1 MRSGEKN
8 LPIGFDRTLKLP
20 TTSEKSEK
28 KNYKYIYI
36 IYVQKIYV

>member
-1 MRSGEKN
+1 MGSEEKN

-28 KNYKYIYI
+28 NCLKKILYI
-36 IYVQKIYV
+36 